1 MPNSMTGF
9 GRAELADDQWQV
21 NVEIKTVNHRY
32 ADIAVK
38 MPKNL
43 SALESAVR
51 KLVSSRLAR
60 GRVEVYITVFPL
72 KDRPFIPKINWS
84 LASSYVEAAEELR
97 TKLGLTGPLS
107 TEYVLSLPDVVT
119 VEEAAVD
126 EEEVWLRLQT
136 ALEEALDQVLQLRR
150 DEGRRLVEDILTR
163 VDKIAGFVDLIEER
177 SPQVVA
183 EYAERLAQRM
193 ASFLEDGFL
202 EPERIGAEAAL
213 FAERS
218 NITEE
223 IIRLRSHLAEIR
235 NLVQESGPIGRKL
248 DFMVQELNREINTI
262 GSKANDEKI
271 ASVVIN
277 CKSEIEKIREQAQN
291 LE

>member
-193 ASFLEDGFL
+193 TSFLEDGFL